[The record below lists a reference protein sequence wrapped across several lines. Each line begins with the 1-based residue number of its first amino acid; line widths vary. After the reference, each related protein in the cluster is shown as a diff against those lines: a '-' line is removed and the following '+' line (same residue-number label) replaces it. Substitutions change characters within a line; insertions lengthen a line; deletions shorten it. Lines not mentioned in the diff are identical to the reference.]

1 MGRAMKQS
9 THQFHKIFFHIT
21 AEDNKERMN
30 IPNFINIYIQIYIP
44 LLCVMIMT
52 QNKNDSIDSILQHGR
67 VIDKNCCVVFPSSG
81 FPYLILCTGQCKW
94 RVAATYLAIR
104 AKNN

>member
-9 THQFHKIFFHIT
+9 THQFHKILFHIT

-81 FPYLILCTGQCKW
+81 FPYLILCPGQCKW
-94 RVAATYLAIR
+94 RVATTYLAIR

>member
-30 IPNFINIYIQIYIP
+30 IPNFINICIQIYIP

-81 FPYLILCTGQCKW
+81 FPYLILCPGQWKW
-94 RVAATYLAIR
+94 RVPANYLAIR
-104 AKNN
+104 TKNN